1 MEKWIF
7 LEKLKKRKAKEI
19 GEKMGKNFFF
29 RQKEREEKQKRILKN
44 LIKIEMIS
52 KTNKQIFHFPL
63 TMRRITGNQHVFIF
77 DGFQCVEQLL
87 QGSDAIP
94 NAAVTKC

>member
-1 MEKWIF
+1 
-7 LEKLKKRKAKEI
+7 
-19 GEKMGKNFFF
+19 
-29 RQKEREEKQKRILKN
+29 
-44 LIKIEMIS
+44 MIS